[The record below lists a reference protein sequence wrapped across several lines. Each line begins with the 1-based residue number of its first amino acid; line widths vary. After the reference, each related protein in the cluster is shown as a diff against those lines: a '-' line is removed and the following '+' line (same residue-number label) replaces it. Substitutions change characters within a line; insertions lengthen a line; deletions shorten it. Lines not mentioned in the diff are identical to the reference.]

1 MVTIYQLLK
10 LNQQTLRIMTLTKTN
25 LKKAFIS
32 SGGISYNRTK
42 SAGWFVFH
50 PTDMLL
56 PSLSTLFF
64 SYNLE

>member
-32 SGGISYNRTK
+32 SNASVLSERPPL
-42 SAGWFVFH
+42 AGYFV
-50 PTDMLL
+50 
-56 PSLSTLFF
+56 
-64 SYNLE
+64 